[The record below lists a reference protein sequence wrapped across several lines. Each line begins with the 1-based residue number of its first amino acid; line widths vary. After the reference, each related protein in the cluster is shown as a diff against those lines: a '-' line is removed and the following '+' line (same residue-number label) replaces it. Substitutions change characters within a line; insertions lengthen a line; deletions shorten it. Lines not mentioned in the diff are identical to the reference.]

1 MLLKCHARDSVDG
14 DEDDAA
20 AAAKHNAANHS
31 GNERAYYD
39 TYRIGCTSV
48 RGSKPSGG
56 DTGRSKSYS
65 HSTRQRKFET
75 ASGIEHETYL

>member
-31 GNERAYYD
+31 GNERAHYD
-39 TYRIGCTSV
+39 TYRIGSTSGV
-48 RGSKPSGG
+48 KALWWGHGAFKIVFPFH
-56 DTGRSKSYS
+56 T
-65 HSTRQRKFET
+65 
-75 ASGIEHETYL
+75 